1 MQKLKED
8 AEKVKRLLDGDFNHE
23 EQQEED
29 ESEEECFDRLVGL
42 AEVERDSAQEEAGQ
56 IADNPEAIAQYHR
69 VSKEVA
75 ALGKRVGELQQ
86 ACESGQSDLER
97 LAAPWAASL
106 RNLTAKLTE
115 RFKEYMTQMG
125 CEGQVTL
132 EEAAD
137 DYAAWRLQIWVK
149 FRKEATLQQLSA
161 KVHSGGERSVST
173 ILFLMGLQDV
183 LGASPF
189 RAVDEINQGMDERNE
204 RLVFSRI
211 VANSTKNQY
220 FLVTPKLLPGLTAME
235 MDHVT
240 VLFVFNAPELLP
252 FDRWDV
258 RAFLQAA
265 ARRKGLGGS
274 GGGASGGKRAR
285 PSGAQEEDKEESEG
299 EGGGDDGR
307 AKGGGGKKRRS
318 EGDAVSA

>member
-1 MQKLKED
+1 MKE
-8 AEKVKRLLDGDFNHE
+8 LLATDYNPDTE
-23 EQQEED
+23 READ
-29 ESEEECFDRLVGL
+29 ESEEQCFDRLVAL
-42 AEVERDSAQEEAGQ
+42 AEVERDEAQDEAGR
-56 IADNPEAIAQYHR
+56 IADNPEAIAQYHA
-69 VSKEVA
+69 VSKEVK
-75 ALGKRVGELQQ
+75 ALGKRVEELQR
-86 ACESGQSDLER
+86 ACDSGQSDLAR
-97 LAAPWAASL
+97 LAAPWAEKL
-106 RNLTAKLTE
+106 WQLTAKLTG
-115 RFKEYMTQMG
+115 RFREYMTQMG

-132 EEAAD
+132 EEAVED
-137 DYAAWRLQIWVK
+137 FAAWRLQIWVK
-149 FRKEATLQQLSA
+149 FRKETALQPLSA

-183 LGASPF
+183 IGHSTPF

-265 ARRKGLGGS
+265 ARHRKSLGNGGG
-274 GGGASGGKRAR
+274 GGGAGGGGKRPRA
-285 PSGAQEEDKEESEG
+285 SGAQEEDKEESEE
-299 EGGGDDGR
+299 EGGDEGR
-307 AKGGGGKKRRS
+307 AKGGGKKRRS
-318 EGDAVSA
+318 EGEAASA